1 MHTYIYTHKQTHTH
15 TLSYVYVYV
24 YVYIFTYIS
33 ALTFIFQPG
42 LGKEVAKDL
51 VRRGADVIIAGIDKI
66 KAFETRG
73 EVRAS
78 NN

>member
-1 MHTYIYTHKQTHTH
+1 M
-15 TLSYVYVYV
+15 
-24 YVYIFTYIS
+24 
-33 ALTFIFQPG
+33 TFIFQPG